1 VVKMVKVAVSAA
13 LLMGLAAA
21 RLCAEDSCSCPQPLD
36 HATKE
41 MGRHQ
46 SVFAGTVAKVEGEA
60 DAARVTFDVARVY
73 KGPRRKTL
81 TLGSPA
87 TPGCAVGFEAG
98 REYLVFADGA
108 AESLAT
114 DRCAGTRTLAQAGRS
129 VRQLDLHAGFGSR
142 PLRIPADSGKKE
154 KRRGQLW

>member
-1 VVKMVKVAVSAA
+1 VVSMVRVGLSAA
-13 LLMGLAAA
+13 FLVTLAGA
-21 RLCAEDSCSCPQPLD
+21 RLSAEESCSCAQPVG

-41 MGRHQ
+41 LGRHE

-60 DAARVTFDVARVY
+60 AAARVTFEVARVY

-81 TLGSPA
+81 TLSSSGE
-87 TPGCAVGFEAG
+87 PGCAVGFEAG
-98 REYLVFADGA
+98 KEYLVFADGA
-108 AESLAT
+108 TESLAT

-142 PLRIPADSGKKE
+142 PLRIPAE
-154 KRRGQLW
+154 

>member
-1 VVKMVKVAVSAA
+1 MRGQGGVVVRIARVAVSAA
-13 LLMGLAAA
+13 MLAALA
-21 RLCAEDSCSCPQPLD
+21 AVPVSADEACSCPQPPE

-41 MGRHQ
+41 LGRHQ

-60 DAARVTFDVARVY
+60 EAARVTFDVARVY

-81 TLGSPA
+81 TLLSSG

-108 AESLAT
+108 ADALAT
-114 DRCAGTRTLAQAGRS
+114 
-129 VRQLDLHAGFGSR
+129 
-142 PLRIPADSGKKE
+142 
-154 KRRGQLW
+154 

>member
-1 VVKMVKVAVSAA
+1 VVRMVTVAVSAT
-13 LLMGLAAA
+13 LLVGLAGA
-21 RLCAEDSCSCPQPLD
+21 RISAEESCSCPQPFD

-41 MGRHQ
+41 LGRHQ

-60 DAARVTFDVARVY
+60 DAARVTFEVARVY

-81 TLGSPA
+81 TLASTGA
-87 TPGCAVGFEAG
+87 PGCTVGFEAG
-98 REYLVFADGA
+98 KEYLVFADGA

-142 PLRIPADSGKKE
+142 PLRIPSE
-154 KRRGQLW
+154 

>member
-1 VVKMVKVAVSAA
+1 VVKVAVSAA
-13 LLMGLAAA
+13 LLLGLAGA
-21 RLCAEDSCSCPQPLD
+21 RLFAGESCACPQPVE

-41 MGRHQ
+41 LGRHR

-60 DAARVTFDVARVY
+60 DAARVTFEVARVY

-81 TLGSPA
+81 TLASAGA
-87 TPGCAVGFEAG
+87 PGCAVGFEAG
-98 REYLVFADGA
+98 QEYLVFADGDGEA
-108 AESLAT
+108 LAT

-142 PLRIPADSGKKE
+142 PLRIPAE
-154 KRRGQLW
+154 

>member
-1 VVKMVKVAVSAA
+1 MSMVRVAVSAA
-13 LLMGLAAA
+13 FLVAVAGA
-21 RLCAEDSCSCPQPLD
+21 RLSAEESCACPQPVD

-41 MGRHQ
+41 LGRHE

-60 DAARVTFDVARVY
+60 SAARVTFDVVRVY

-81 TLGSPA
+81 TLASSGTA
-87 TPGCAVGFEAG
+87 GCAVGFEAG

-108 AESLAT
+108 TESLAT

-142 PLRIPADSGKKE
+142 PLRIPAE
-154 KRRGQLW
+154 